1 MRSIFPSPAGA
12 RKSTSNEQ
20 NVSEYYMLNH
30 RIRDLLFH
38 YTKRCYFASILF
50 GKSVSKKN
58 ASSVLQGACERCK
71 RHRKPA
77 KCPLFDCINEMTR
90 DKR

>member
-1 MRSIFPSPAGA
+1 
-12 RKSTSNEQ
+12 
-20 NVSEYYMLNH
+20 MLNY

-38 YTKRCYFASILF
+38 YTKRC
-50 GKSVSKKN
+50 VSKKMHHLSFRAPAN
-58 ASSVLQGACERCK
+58 DVNGTESQ
-71 RHRKPA
+71 PA